1 MAKETLSIAEKMRR
15 AVNWLDYM
23 REDFNDNFKSANS
36 VIEVW
41 EKSKCDMVDDLWSDL
56 EPDEDGWVD
65 PSVIHD
71 AKLVNKAFGKEYYP
85 IPKSKH

>member
-1 MAKETLSIAEKMRR
+1 MAEETLSIAEKMRR

-41 EKSKCDMVDDLWSDL
+41 EKSECDMVDDLWNDL

-65 PSVIHD
+65 PAVIHD

-85 IPKSKH
+85 IPKVKY